1 MATLLSGL
9 VIYIQKSLV
18 YVVVS
23 IWSVLVYLVIS
34 SYIEVT
40 GEIWKILGNHSLS
53 VFLIHFVLIYYAKSK
68 GLNIANGLV
77 IVLIVI
83 LTVLLSIVVDK
94 LVKVVMNHINFER
107 LLRKD

>member
-1 MATLLSGL
+1 M
-9 VIYIQKSLV
+9 
-18 YVVVS
+18 VS

-40 GEIWKILGNHSLS
+40 GKIWKILGNHSLS
-53 VFLIHFVLIYYAKSK
+53 VFLIHLVLIDYAKSK

-107 LLRKD
+107 LLSHFCRPELVSV